1 MGWIQ
6 HGLSLTASTA
16 WQPGSDTELERGDG
30 GTPSARSTSARPEP
44 SRGCCEGTWARAS
57 TVTMGAQLG
66 LSVHTK
72 TSKAVRFCHLAL
84 RSSSLKEC
92 EATAPSCVTRGSLL
106 TTPSQAVQPPQHSNG
121 VGLQRAGE
129 IPTAPAAQSHGEA
142 WKLIAGFKRYLSFAA
157 QTLTRAF

>member
-1 MGWIQ
+1 MGSASQPALLGSQAAIQ
-6 HGLSLTASTA
+6 SWREGMGVHLVPGAL
-16 WQPGSDTELERGDG
+16 QPGQNPPEDAARGHG
-30 GTPSARSTSARPEP
+30 PGP
-44 SRGCCEGTWARAS
+44 
-57 TVTMGAQLG
+57 AQSQWEHTFG